1 MEDIIKKVI
10 AIDKNA
16 EDILTQSERE
26 MKLREKQARDDFERM
41 TREAIERARRE
52 GREIYEDMVSRA
64 REEGVKIRQRAQ
76 MESQVLEEK
85 YQAVKDRL
93 KVELFDKI
101 FK

>member
-26 MKLREKQARDDFERM
+26 MKLREKQARDDLERM